1 MDHAI
6 TIGEVLM
13 ASGVVMG
20 VIVLGTVAV
29 SVLWF
34 MAQGWDH

>member
-13 ASGVVMG
+13 ASGVVNLLLIV
-20 VIVLGTVAV
+20 VICVVVQVLYP
-29 SVLWF
+29 
-34 MAQGWDH
+34 